1 MKHTKRR
8 RRRRSTRGGG
18 IFRMLFGGFVD
29 QKDDD
34 APRLRK
40 KCIDHFRTKVDPH
53 LLGEM
58 CGGYNHLWVPPFNGP
73 PLNYYF
79 YKPKPSFFS

>member
-1 MKHTKRR
+1 
-8 RRRRSTRGGG
+8 
-18 IFRMLFGGFVD
+18 
-29 QKDDD
+29 
-34 APRLRK
+34 
-40 KCIDHFRTKVDPH
+40 
-53 LLGEM
+53 M